1 MIPAQDNQESINLIA
16 TEYNRA
22 DCKIGVVHV
31 GFGAFHRAHQAVYV
45 DDYMEQTGDLNWG
58 IAAVN
63 LRPSESDAFDEV
75 QRTKNGYLLKT
86 TSPDGERQ
94 FRLVRS
100 HCQFVDWSKTAKEA
114 EELIAL
120 NSVHVVTVTVTES
133 GYYLND
139 DWTLNKND
147 PMIAS
152 ELAGGDALTVY
163 GYLAKALKYRMT
175 ENGQPISILCCD
187 NIRSNGKML
196 ERTFLNYLENLGDL
210 ELLAWVQSNASFP
223 SSMVDRI
230 TPRASDDLKSEV
242 QAIFNDATL
251 SPIHGEAFSQWVL
264 EDKFKGA
271 FPDLTKAGVEIV
283 ANVDPFEEAK
293 IRILNGGHTGLCY
306 FAALAGYETFDQGMT
321 DPALKEFFDNYEQKE
336 VLPGL
341 DLELPFDRLKY
352 LGKIADRFANRAI
365 ADQLGRICMDG
376 YSKVPI
382 YIRPTLASCLAQNI
396 FPKYGFLCVASW
408 YVYARRFAAGQM
420 PIHYIEPYWDQLEPL
435 LSKGNEEQFAQTK
448 QLWGDLP
455 DTYPDFVQ
463 SIVAAISEVEEKWP
477 V

>member
-1 MIPAQDNQESINLIA
+1 
-16 TEYNRA
+16 
-22 DCKIGVVHV
+22 
-31 GFGAFHRAHQAVYV
+31 
-45 DDYMEQTGDLNWG
+45 
-58 IAAVN
+58 
-63 LRPSESDAFDEV
+63 
-75 QRTKNGYLLKT
+75 
-86 TSPDGERQ
+86 
-94 FRLVRS
+94 
-100 HCQFVDWSKTAKEA
+100 
-114 EELIAL
+114 
-120 NSVHVVTVTVTES
+120 
-133 GYYLND
+133 
-139 DWTLNKND
+139 
-147 PMIAS
+147 
-152 ELAGGDALTVY
+152 
-163 GYLAKALKYRMT
+163 
-175 ENGQPISILCCD
+175 
-187 NIRSNGKML
+187 
-196 ERTFLNYLENLGDL
+196 
-210 ELLAWVQSNASFP
+210 
-223 SSMVDRI
+223 
-230 TPRASDDLKSEV
+230 
-242 QAIFNDATL
+242 
-251 SPIHGEAFSQWVL
+251 VL